1 MATRVG
7 GLFISLALDMA
18 QFDEGMTTAERK
30 VSTLNKL
37 TKEIDGSMSRG
48 ARVARKLASE
58 MAALAGAG
66 NPFGSVIANISR
78 TLIDSTHRA
87 GELIAKAKALG
98 IEMSLAAKSTLAL
111 GVAFRELF
119 SRTNI
124 YLALLLAIV
133 ETFRLWRRESEAEA
147 EAEYRRRKEANR
159 DITSEITARLEHS
172 RAERMGELSDWQKF
186 IDDIKNHRIE
196 GAQIAARFEQEIEK
210 QKLKKQQDALNE
222 QQAQEKKA
230 LDEAARYRAW
240 VIETSYKRE
249 QREKAEA
256 DEEAKKHMED
266 SVSSMKEAWA
276 AAVRFGKEHLKAW
289 RDARDVARSMTDL
302 IVGRGQGVWGG
313 MLAAVGAGRT
323 AAGPSDAAI
332 QGIATQWAAQGPQQV
347 GFGEM
352 VALLRSIWEEEKRAN
367 QVQYRIN

>member
-1 MATRVG
+1 M
-7 GLFISLALDMA
+7 ALDMA
-18 QFDEGMTTAERK
+18 EFDEGMTTAEQK
-30 VSTLNKL
+30 VSAMDKL
-37 TKEIDGSMSRG
+37 GTAVGSSMNRG
-48 ARVARKLASE
+48 AQAARKFTSE
-58 MAALAGAG
+58 MIALAGAG
-66 NPFGSVIANISR
+66 NPFRSVFANLAR
-78 TLIDSTHRA
+78 TLIDSTHRTA
-87 GELIAKAKALG
+87 ELIAKAKSLG
-98 IEMSLAAKSTLAL
+98 IEMSIVSKATLGL
-111 GVAFRELF
+111 GVAFKELF
-119 SRTNI
+119 ARANV
-124 YLALLLAIV
+124 YLAVLTAIV
-133 ETFRLWRRESEAEA
+133 ATFQLWRKAKKDDEED
-147 EAEYRRRKEANR
+147 EYRRRKEANR
-159 DITSEITARLEHS
+159 DITSEITARLEHA
-172 RAERMGELSDWQKF
+172 RAERMGELTDWQKF
-186 IDDIKNHRIE
+186 LDDIKNHRIE
-196 GAQIAARFEQEIEK
+196 GAQVAARFEEAIAQE
-210 QKLKKQQDALNE
+210 KLNR
-222 QQAQEKKA
+222 QQAQEKRA
-230 LDEAARYRAW
+230 LDEAAKYRAW

-352 VALLRSIWEEEKRAN
+352 VALLRGIWEEEKRAN